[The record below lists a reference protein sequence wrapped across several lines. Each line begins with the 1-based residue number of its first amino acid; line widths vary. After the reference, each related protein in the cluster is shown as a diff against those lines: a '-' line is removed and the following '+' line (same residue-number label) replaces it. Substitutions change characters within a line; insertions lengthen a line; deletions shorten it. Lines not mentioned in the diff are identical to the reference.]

1 MDELIVG
8 DESAFLKCAGAGLR
22 ANQCSICAM
31 LKSNAIRCRRMKC
44 CVFLMD
50 NNCDRDRTYNCT
62 PDRSR
67 GAIANEQ
74 VCRIEL
80 KSGIRMD
87 KFREMEVFVAIVD
100 QGSFT
105 GAADK
110 LGMSAPTVSRAL
122 HSLETRV
129 GVQLIAR
136 TTRSIRPTDAGMA
149 FLDAS
154 RKVLDTIADAE
165 ASIAAEQIR
174 PAGTLT
180 ISAPVLFGQR
190 FIAPLVNAYA
200 NSYPD
205 VNVNVVYVD
214 RTTRLM
220 EEGVDIAIRIGHLGD
235 SSVFAVP
242 LGAVRRRTYAAPA
255 YLEAHGE
262 PLHPKDV
269 SAHHCVSYTGVTHP
283 LEWVFYENGLRLP
296 VRVRPRMIVDLA
308 PAAVMAAVDRV
319 GITQLLSYQAA
330 PEVLS
335 GTLQRILTAF
345 EPDSI
350 PVNLL
355 HVERKGTSIK
365 VRSFVE
371 FVTETLRRNVHL
383 QFVDAPKNLPADDD

>member
-1 MDELIVG
+1 
-8 DESAFLKCAGAGLR
+8 
-22 ANQCSICAM
+22 
-31 LKSNAIRCRRMKC
+31 
-44 CVFLMD
+44 MD
-50 NNCDRDRTYNCT
+50 NNRSRYRTYNCT
-62 PDRSR
+62 PDRFR
-67 GAIANEQ
+67 IAPARET
-74 VCRIEL
+74 VFRVEL
-80 KSGIRMD
+80 KLGIRMD

-149 FLDAS
+149 YLDAS

-165 ASIAAEQIR
+165 ANIAAEQIR

-190 FIAPLVNAYA
+190 FIAPLINAYA

-262 PLHPKDV
+262 PVHPRDL

-283 LEWVFYENGLRLP
+283 LEWVFYENGVRVP

-308 PAAVMAAVDRV
+308 PAAVIAAVDRV

-330 PEVLS
+330 PEILNGS
-335 GTLQRILTAF
+335 LQRILMAF

-383 QFVDAPKNLPADDD
+383 QFVDAPKKLPVYED